1 MSNKFQLRPAL
12 AGVALLAAFTLASCG
27 GGNKPADTASTDT
40 TTTTT
45 TATNPAAIS
54 SAAPSAP
61 AVPPS
66 PEATSA
72 KVTPP
77 STTTTTTSKT
87 TTPTTA
93 ATLSPEAQQLGV
105 KPQNATTCPTAA
117 PIKGKL
123 SKKRGLI
130 YHVPKSPDFNATK
143 PDLCFSDIATAEKA
157 GFRAPK

>member
-12 AGVALLAAFTLASCG
+12 AGIVLAVTLASCG

-45 TATNPAAIS
+45 TATTNPAAIS

-66 PEATSA
+66 PEATTA

-77 STTTTTTSKT
+77 STSTTTTTKT
-87 TTPTTA
+87 TTPTTV

-105 KPQNATTCPTAA
+105 KPTNATTCPTTA
-117 PIKGKL
+117 PIKGKV

-130 YHVPKSPDFNATK
+130 YHVPKSPDFGATK
-143 PDLCFSDIATAEKA
+143 PEICFADIATAEKA

>member
-12 AGVALLAAFTLASCG
+12 AGVALLASLTLASC
-27 GGNKPADTASTDT
+27 GGNKPADTANTDT

-45 TATNPAAIS
+45 TSTNPAAIS

-66 PEATSA
+66 PVATTA

-77 STTTTTTSKT
+77 STTTTTTKT
-87 TTPTTA
+87 TSPTTV

-105 KPQNATTCPTAA
+105 KPQNATTCPTTA
-117 PIKGKL
+117 PIKGKV

-130 YHVPKSPDFNATK
+130 YHVPKSPDFNAVK
-143 PDLCFSDIATAEKA
+143 PELCFADIATAEKA